1 MENNFLKEAEQFC
14 IKNKHRLTEPR
25 LEVLNIIASS
35 AKPIGAYEIL
45 KRLSEKIEN
54 PKPPTAYRAIDF
66 WKMHGFVHRIE
77 SLNAYVFCEA
87 SHKHKGSQFM
97 ICDDCGNVIEVH
109 LCTLPKPL
117 QKKADEN
124 IFKPQNWSLEIHGF
138 CEDCLHQKD
147 TIDI

>member
-1 MENNFLKEAEQFC
+1 MDNNFLKEAEEFC

-66 WKMHGFVHRIE
+66 WKMHGFIHRIE
-77 SLNAYVFCEA
+77 SLNAYIFCEA
-87 SHKHKGSQFM
+87 NHKHKGSQFM
-97 ICDDCGNVIEVH
+97 ICDDCGMVIEVH
-109 LCTLPKPL
+109 LCKMPKSFDE
-117 QKKADEN
+117 QIIKNTFKARLWN
-124 IFKPQNWSLEIHGF
+124 LEIHGL
-138 CEDCLHQKD
+138 CENCLNSK
-147 TIDI
+147 